1 MGNKKEY
8 KVGITIG
15 GRVDPSVSTGFNQVK
30 NAANTTSG
38 TLKKLASIAA
48 SAFAAIQIKDFIGDC
63 IEASKEMETSMAGV
77 AKVVDGLKDEN
88 GKVTESYYQMEDAI
102 VNMSKNM
109 PMVATGIAA
118 ITEAAG
124 QANIPKDDLESFT
137 ENAVKMGIAFDS
149 TAEQAGEWMAAW
161 RTALGLNQKEVV
173 ALADKINYLG
183 NTSSED
189 AIKLS
194 EIVTNIGSLGQIAGM
209 SGDMIAAMGASM
221 TKVNSSVASTGIK
234 NMIKA
239 LTAGDSVTKRQY
251 AGYTKLG
258 LDAKKVSES
267 MQKDAQGTLLTVLD
281 RLSQLKKAEQS
292 ATISNLFGNESK
304 QAIAPLIANLD
315 NLKEQFHKIGDAAL
329 YAGSMEQEYLTASA
343 TSANL
348 DILTENKKTGM
359 KKEIGDSLL
368 PLSDEINRI
377 QGQLYDNISSFMSNN
392 TPQIERKIRHITETI
407 NKELPNAV
415 YSLQDFAGGVKEAS
429 TPIISIL
436 KELSEHSELSI
447 AAITASFVGLKGFHI
462 GEKVVNVAGSIK
474 KITKEA
480 KVAKNPIKMLIG
492 MFGSPQALAI
502 GAVAAGITAVGTAFY
517 VSSKKAQKA
526 DLAKHFGDVSLSL
539 EELDEVAR
547 NVLGNDNLKQV
558 EEYMKLSEESK
569 NSLDT
574 LEDYR
579 KALEKAN
586 WKVSIGIEVSEA
598 EYKQDIA
605 NFIAQANEVLQ
616 NEQYKAHVNL
626 SFFLGENDSTVKET
640 DAFFNSYRKELEK
653 VGKDLQK
660 EVNDAFEDGLLEF
673 DETEKITKLQQ
684 KMSNMTDKLTEA
696 KHKARLGMIQDKF
709 DATDLTGDS
718 FKNLSKELEKE
729 KKRVLKEYD
738 SSYNDSL
745 TTLELQNSEEN
756 WSDSKYKTEREK
768 LKKAYQDKVSQLE
781 IDHASFLTDNLKKAY
796 GEEFKIPDKQ
806 VEHFINQISQPD
818 SSVVSPFY
826 KENDLVNKMSLQLEN
841 SIDIGAYENLKT
853 FYKPL
858 EENKT
863 NLEKIKL
870 EYEKSGQEI
879 PKKFLDAYSKT
890 IKDLN
895 ALGALANDSDALYE
909 YIGQK
914 VATSPEFSKAV
925 EEARKNGVEIPREL
939 EKAINKGIEEAKREQ
954 LYAFT
959 SLYNTIRSTIS
970 NQFGGGFNLTIP
982 VNTNFKFDPNK
993 NPLKQKKPKKSK
1005 KPNNALKNPYD
1016 DVEIKHNAKG
1026 GIIREPILTTFAEE
1040 GPEAAIPL
1048 DGSKRAINLWHTA
1061 GEMLGQFQKKSSSAS
1076 VHDSYTRYLNQSQE
1090 NIQQNAPVYHI
1101 YYSPNIQVKMED
1113 KNINQALSMSM
1124 KEFGSMFEEYQRQS
1138 NRVSFGGTA

>member
-38 TLKKLASIAA
+38 TLKKLASIAT

-348 DILTENKKTGM
+348 DILTENKKTAM

-605 NFIAQANEVLQ
+605 NFIAQANETLQ
-616 NEQYKAHVNL
+616 NEQYKVHMNL

-640 DAFFNSYRKELEK
+640 DAFYNAYRKELENT
-653 VGKDLQK
+653 GKKLQK
-660 EVNDAFEDGLLEF
+660 VVNAAFEDGLLDF

-684 KMSNMTDKLTEA
+684 KMSSMTEKLTDA
-696 KHKARLGMIQDKF
+696 KHKARLDAIEDKF
-709 DATDLTGDS
+709 DASDLTGDS
-718 FKNLSKELEKE
+718 FKNLSKEVEKE
-729 KKRVLKEYD
+729 KKKVLKEYD
-738 SSYNDSL
+738 SNYHDGL
-745 TTLELQNSEEN
+745 TTLELRNSEEK
-756 WSDSKYKTEREK
+756 WSDSKYKEERRK
-768 LKKAYQDKVSQLE
+768 LQGSYQDKINQLE
-781 IDHASFLTDNLKKAY
+781 VDHASFLTNSLKKAY
-796 GEEFKIPDKQ
+796 GEEFKVPDKQ
-806 VEHFINQISQPD
+806 LDHYMQEIKEKDLTLSGGNKDAVASSLMNQNPLDNATIKNLQFFYEQLKD
-818 SSVVSPFY
+818 SAS
-826 KENDLVNKMSLQLEN
+826 KMEQ
-841 SIDIGAYENLKT
+841 
-853 FYKPL
+853 
-858 EENKT
+858 
-863 NLEKIKL
+863 IKQ
-870 EYEKSGQEI
+870 EYLKSGKEI
-879 PKKFLDAYSKT
+879 PKGFYEGFSETLS
-890 IKDLN
+890 DLN
-895 ALGALANDSDALYE
+895 ALGALAGDTDALYN
-909 YIGQK
+909 YIGQEI
-914 VATSPEFSKAV
+914 ANSPELSKA
-925 EEARKNGVEIPREL
+925 
-939 EKAINKGIEEAKREQ
+939 IEEAKKNGAKIPKE
-954 LYAFT
+954 LEEAINAGVEETKNGTNNTFA
-959 SLYNTIRSTIS
+959 SLYNSIRSSLS

-1048 DGSKRAINLWHTA
+1048 DGSKRAIDLWHTA

-1090 NIQQNAPVYHI
+1090 NIQQNAAVYHI